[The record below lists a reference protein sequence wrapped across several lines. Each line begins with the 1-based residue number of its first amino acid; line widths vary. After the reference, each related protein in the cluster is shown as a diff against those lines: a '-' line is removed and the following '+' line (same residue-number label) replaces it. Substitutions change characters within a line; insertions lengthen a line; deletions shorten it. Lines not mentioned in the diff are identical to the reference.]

1 MKTLKQQVDEKH
13 AAITLE
19 KQTQESLTEF
29 INQALIFEI
38 IKESIHNEFRVSGIL
53 EIMGKYPSSLKPCA
67 SEQYGS
73 IDQYEL
79 DIKMPLHPHELTT
92 VVLAD
97 ITLKDSNQF
106 VFEFRKFDQTN
117 ITVDIIKDIINFL
130 VGV

>member
-1 MKTLKQQVDEKH
+1 
-13 AAITLE
+13 
-19 KQTQESLTEF
+19 
-29 INQALIFEI
+29 
-38 IKESIHNEFRVSGIL
+38 
-53 EIMGKYPSSLKPCA
+53 MGKYPSSLKPCA

>member
-13 AAITLE
+13 TAITIE

-29 INQALIFEI
+29 INQAHIFEI
-38 IKESIHNEFRVSGIL
+38 IKESIQNEFRVSGIL
-53 EIMGKYPSSLKPCA
+53 ESMGRYSTSLRPCA
-67 SEQYGS
+67 SEQYGP

-79 DIKMPLHPHELTT
+79 DIKIPLHTQELST
-92 VVLAD
+92 VVRAD
-97 ITLKDSNQF
+97 ITLKDSNHL

-130 VGV
+130 VGI